1 MRIVFRLSGNSRPA
15 LEIKRV
21 DYFEPLPN
29 RMQFTA
35 VGYEGVQE
43 IALTDEGDFVWEG
56 VTYDFL
62 ELFDN

>member
-1 MRIVFRLSGNSRPA
+1 MRIVFRLSGNNRPA

-21 DYFEPLPN
+21 DYFEPLPK

-43 IALTDEGDFVWEG
+43 IESNKNGFVWEG

-62 ELFDN
+62 EVFDN